1 VTTGKSLVR
10 TVEDLIET
18 VKAIARQ
25 FETDK
30 VFIIGSQSI
39 LLSWPDA
46 PSIMR
51 TSGEIDA
58 YPGNAEVWEVTR
70 KAIDPDDDPEAS
82 EEIAALFGEGSAF
95 HRKHGFYIDG
105 VDENTARL
113 PRDWTTR
120 SISRPIDVDGRSV
133 LAIAPCREDVVV
145 SKLARLADKDKEF
158 IEAYHAVRPLDPKLI
173 RDRIKA
179 TDLEV
184 EISER
189 ALAFIDRL
197 TKAAN

>member
-1 VTTGKSLVR
+1 VTTEQSLVR

-25 FETDK
+25 FQTDK

-46 PSIMR
+46 PAIMR

-58 YPGNAEVWEVTR
+58 YPGNAKIWEVTR

-113 PRDWTTR
+113 PRDWMTR
-120 SISRPIDVDGRSV
+120 AISRQVDVDGRTV
-133 LAIAPCREDVVV
+133 LAIAPCPEDVVV
-145 SKLARLADKDKEF
+145 SKLARLAEKDKEF
-158 IEAYHAVRPLDPKLI
+158 IEAYHAARPLDSKLI
-173 RDRIKA
+173 EGRIGA
-179 TDLEV
+179 ADLEP

-189 ALAFIDRL
+189 AVAFINRL
-197 TKAAN
+197 TKSAG